1 MRRSVRT
8 ALQTAWLVGWMWTA
22 PNLAGD
28 AVVRAVLFFSPTCP
42 HCHKVMTEDLPPLAD
57 RYGEHLQIL
66 AIDVTTPD
74 GTALY
79 QAAVLAFGVPAERL
93 GVPTLIVGDL
103 VLVGSIEI
111 PERFPGL
118 IEEFLARGGVDWPEI
133 PGLPA
138 AVAAALPS
146 EGGADSQPA
155 PSATPAEELPIQP
168 ASGVSEGE
176 GASSG
181 SGSPA
186 DSQPL
191 AELGRRLGR
200 DPLGNGLSIAVLVAM
215 LFAVIH
221 VIDALARGRQ
231 LRSPRWGSWAI
242 PALTLVGLGV
252 AGYLAYVEV
261 SQVTAVC
268 GPVGDC
274 NAVQQSQYARLFGR
288 LPVGLLGVIGYV
300 LIGLAWSVASSG
312 RGRPAALAARALVG
326 LTLTGTLFS
335 IYLTFL
341 EPFVIGATCAWCLS
355 SAVILTLLMLLSA
368 RLPSRPLAAMPR

>member
-1 MRRSVRT
+1 
-8 ALQTAWLVGWMWTA
+8 MWTA
-22 PNLAGD
+22 PGLAGD

-42 HCHKVMTEDLPPLAD
+42 HCHTVMTEDLPPLAA
-57 RYGEHLQIL
+57 RYGEQLQIL

-79 QAAVLAFGVPAERL
+79 QAAVLTFKVPAERL

-118 IEEFLARGGVDWPEI
+118 IEEYLARGGVDWPEI

-146 EGGADSQPA
+146 EGGAVSQPA
-155 PSATPAEELPIQP
+155 PSATPAEEVPIQP
-168 ASGVSEGE
+168 APGISEGG
-176 GASSG
+176 GADGAPAPADSG

-186 DSQPL
+186 RPL

-221 VIDALARGRQ
+221 VIDALARGRR
-231 LRSPRWGSWAI
+231 LRLPRGASWAF
-242 PALTLVGLGV
+242 PALILVGLTV
-252 AGYLAYVEV
+252 AGYLTYVEV
-261 SQVTAVC
+261 SHATAVC

-274 NAVQQSQYARLFGR
+274 NTVQQSQYARLFGW

-300 LIGLAWSVASSG
+300 FIGLAWSVASSG
-312 RGRPAALAARALVG
+312 RGRPAALAGWALAG

-335 IYLTFL
+335 MYLTFL

-368 RLPSRPLAAMPR
+368 RLPSRPFAAQPQ

>member
-1 MRRSVRT
+1 MRT
-8 ALQTAWLVGWMWTA
+8 ALQTAWLLIWMWTA
-22 PNLAGD
+22 PGLAGD

-42 HCHKVMTEDLPPLAD
+42 HCHTVMTEDLPPLAA
-57 RYGEHLQIL
+57 RYGAQLQIL
-66 AIDVTTPD
+66 AIDVTTSD

-79 QAAVLAFGVPAERL
+79 QAAVLAFKVPAERL

-118 IEEFLARGGVDWPEI
+118 IEEYLARGGVDWPEI

-155 PSATPAEELPIQP
+155 PSPTPAEEFPIQP
-168 ASGVSEGE
+168 APGASEGE
-176 GASSG
+176 GVGSG
-181 SGSPA
+181 NGSPA

-231 LRSPRWGSWAI
+231 LRFPRWGSWAI
-242 PALTLVGLGV
+242 PALILVGLGV
-252 AGYLAYVEV
+252 AGYLTYVEV

-274 NAVQQSQYARLFGR
+274 NAVQQSQYARLFGW
-288 LPVGLLGVIGYV
+288 LPVGLLGTLGFL
-300 LIGLAWSVASSG
+300 LIGLAWFMANSG
-312 RGRPAALAARALVG
+312 SDRAGLAERALVG

-341 EPFVIGATCAWCLS
+341 EPFVIGATCAWCLF

-368 RLPSRPLAAMPR
+368 RLPSRPPAARPP

>member
-1 MRRSVRT
+1 
-8 ALQTAWLVGWMWTA
+8 MWTA
-22 PNLAGD
+22 PGLAGD

-42 HCHKVMTEDLPPLAD
+42 HCHTVMTEDLPPLAA
-57 RYGEHLQIL
+57 RYGEQLQIL
-66 AIDVTTPD
+66 AIDVTTAD

-79 QAAVLAFGVPAERL
+79 QAAVLTFKVPAERL

-118 IEEFLARGGVDWPEI
+118 IEEYLARGGVDWPEI

-146 EGGADSQPA
+146 EGAGADGSPA
-155 PSATPAEELPIQP
+155 PAD
-168 ASGVSEGE
+168 
-176 GASSG
+176 SG

-186 DSQPL
+186 QSL
-191 AELGRRLGR
+191 AEVGPRLGR
-200 DPLGNGLSIAVLVAM
+200 DPLGNGLSIAVLVVM

-221 VIDALARGRQ
+221 VIDGLARGRR
-231 LRSPRWGSWAI
+231 LRLPRGASWAF
-242 PALTLVGLGV
+242 PALILVGLGV
-252 AGYLAYVEV
+252 AGYLTYIEI
-261 SQVTAVC
+261 SHVTAVC

-274 NAVQQSQYARLFGR
+274 NAVQQSQYARLFGW

-300 LIGLAWSVASSG
+300 LIGLAWSIASSG
-312 RGRPAALAARALVG
+312 RGRPAGLAGWALVG
-326 LTLTGTLFS
+326 LTLIGTLFS
-335 IYLTFL
+335 MYLTFL
-341 EPFVIGATCAWCLS
+341 EPFVIGATCAWCLT
-355 SAVILTLLMLLSA
+355 SAVILTLLMLLSV

>member
-1 MRRSVRT
+1 
-8 ALQTAWLVGWMWTA
+8 
-22 PNLAGD
+22 
-28 AVVRAVLFFSPTCP
+28 
-42 HCHKVMTEDLPPLAD
+42 MTEDLPPLAA
-57 RYGEHLQIL
+57 RYGEQLQIL

-79 QAAVLAFGVPAERL
+79 HAAVLAFKVPAERL
-93 GVPTLIVGDL
+93 GVPTMIVGDL
-103 VLVGSIEI
+103 VLVGSLEI

-118 IEEFLARGGVDWPEI
+118 IEEYLARGGVDWPEI
-133 PGLPA
+133 PGL
-138 AVAAALPS
+138 AAAMIEAMPAEES
-146 EGGADSQPA
+146 ADPEAA
-155 PSATPAEELPIQP
+155 PSATPAVEPPIQP

-176 GASSG
+176 GAGSG

-186 DSQPL
+186 ESQPL

-215 LFAVIH
+215 LFAVIG
-221 VIDALARGRQ
+221 VADALARGRH
-231 LRSPRWGSWAI
+231 LRFPRWGSWAI
-242 PALTLVGLGV
+242 PALILVGLGV
-252 AGYLAYVEV
+252 AGYLTYVEV

-274 NAVQQSQYARLFGR
+274 NAVQESQYARLFGW

-300 LIGLAWSVASSG
+300 LFGLAWSRAGSG
-312 RGRPAALAARALVG
+312 RGRPAALASWALVG

-335 IYLTFL
+335 MYLTFL

-355 SAVILTLLMLLSA
+355 SAVITTLLMLLSA
-368 RLPSRPLAAMPR
+368 RLPSRPLAAKPR

>member
-1 MRRSVRT
+1 
-8 ALQTAWLVGWMWTA
+8 MWTA
-22 PNLAGD
+22 PSLAGD
-28 AVVRAVLFFSPTCP
+28 AVVRAVLFYSPTCP
-42 HCHKVMTEDLPPLAD
+42 HCHTVMTEDLPPLAA
-57 RYGEHLQIL
+57 RYGEQLQII

-79 QAAVLAFGVPAERL
+79 QAAVLAFEVPAERL

-103 VLVGSIEI
+103 VLVGSFEI
-111 PERFPGL
+111 PEQFPGL
-118 IEEFLARGGVDWPEI
+118 IEEYLARGGVDWPEI

-155 PSATPAEELPIQP
+155 ASATPAGELPIQP

-181 SGSPA
+181 SESPGA
-186 DSQPL
+186 GQPL

-215 LFAVIH
+215 LFAVIQ
-221 VIDALARGRQ
+221 VMDALARGRQ
-231 LRSPRWGSWAI
+231 LRFPRWGSWAI

-252 AGYLAYVEV
+252 AGYLMYVEV
-261 SQVTAVC
+261 WQVTAVC

-274 NAVQQSQYARLFGR
+274 NAVQQSQYARLFGWI
-288 LPVGLLGVIGYV
+288 PVGLLGVIAYV

-312 RGRPAALAARALVG
+312 RGHRAAQAGRALVG

-335 IYLTFL
+335 MYLTFL

-355 SAVILTLLMLLSA
+355 SAVIITLLMLLSA
-368 RLPSRPLAAMPR
+368 RLPSRPLAAKPR

>member
-1 MRRSVRT
+1 MRT
-8 ALQTAWLVGWMWTA
+8 ALQTAWLLIWMWTA
-22 PNLAGD
+22 PGLAGD

-42 HCHKVMTEDLPPLAD
+42 HCHTVMTEDLPPLAA
-57 RYGEHLQIL
+57 RYGEQLQIL
-66 AIDVTTPD
+66 AIDVTTAD

-79 QAAVLAFGVPAERL
+79 QAAVLAFKVPAERL

-118 IEEFLARGGVDWPEI
+118 IEEYLARGGVDWPEV

-155 PSATPAEELPIQP
+155 PSPTPAEEFPIQP
-168 ASGVSEGE
+168 AP
-176 GASSG
+176 GASEVEGVGSG
-181 SGSPA
+181 NGSPA

-191 AELGRRLGR
+191 AELGRRLER

-221 VIDALARGRQ
+221 VIDAVARGRQ
-231 LRSPRWGSWAI
+231 LRFPRWGSWAI
-242 PALTLVGLGV
+242 PALILVGLGV
-252 AGYLAYVEV
+252 AGYLTYVEV

-274 NAVQQSQYARLFGR
+274 NAVQQSQYARLFGW
-288 LPVGLLGVIGYV
+288 LPVGLLGTVGFL
-300 LIGLAWSVASSG
+300 LIGLAWFMANSG
-312 RGRPAALAARALVG
+312 SDRAALATWALVG

-368 RLPSRPLAAMPR
+368 RLPSRPPAARPR

>member
-1 MRRSVRT
+1 
-8 ALQTAWLVGWMWTA
+8 MWTA

-42 HCHKVMTEDLPPLAD
+42 HCHTVMTEDLPPLAA
-57 RYGEHLQIL
+57 RYGGQLQIL

-79 QAAVLAFGVPAERL
+79 QSAVLTFQVPGGRL
-93 GVPTLIVGDL
+93 GVPTLIVGNQ

-111 PERFPGL
+111 PEYFPGL
-118 IEEFLARGGVDWPEI
+118 IEEHLARGGVDWPDI

-146 EGGADSQPA
+146 EGGGADGSPA
-155 PSATPAEELPIQP
+155 PAD
-168 ASGVSEGE
+168 
-176 GASSG
+176 SG

-186 DSQPL
+186 QPL
-191 AELGRRLGR
+191 AEVGRRLGR

-215 LFAVIH
+215 LFAAIH
-221 VIDALARGRQ
+221 VMDALVRGRQ
-231 LRSPRWGSWAI
+231 LRFPRWGSWAI

-252 AGYLAYVEV
+252 AGYLTYIEI
-261 SQVTAVC
+261 SHVTAVC

-274 NAVQQSQYARLFGR
+274 NAVQQSQYARLFGW

-312 RGRPAALAARALVG
+312 RGRPAALAGWALVG
-326 LTLTGTLFS
+326 LTLIGTLFS
-335 IYLTFL
+335 MYLTFL
-341 EPFVIGATCAWCLS
+341 EPFVIGATCAWCLT

-368 RLPSRPLAAMPR
+368 RLPSRPLAAKPR

>member
-1 MRRSVRT
+1 
-8 ALQTAWLVGWMWTA
+8 MWTA

-42 HCHKVMTEDLPPLAD
+42 HCHTVMTEDLPPLAA
-57 RYGEHLQIL
+57 RYGEQLQIL
-66 AIDVTTPD
+66 SIDVTTPE

-79 QAAVLAFGVPAERL
+79 QAAVLAFQVPGGRL
-93 GVPTLIVGDL
+93 GVPTLIVGNQ

-111 PERFPGL
+111 PEYFPGL
-118 IEEFLARGGVDWPEI
+118 IEEYLARGGVDWPEI

-138 AVAAALPS
+138 AMSAASPS
-146 EGGADSQPA
+146 EGGADSQPSSGA
-155 PSATPAEELPIQP
+155 KPAEELPIQP
-168 ASGVSEGE
+168 APGISEGG
-176 GASSG
+176 GADGSPAPADSG
-181 SGSPA
+181 SGSPVR
-186 DSQPL
+186 PL

-221 VIDALARGRQ
+221 VIDTLARGRH
-231 LRSPRWGSWAI
+231 LRFPRWGSWAV
-242 PALTLVGLGV
+242 PALILVGLAV
-252 AGYLAYVEV
+252 AGYLTYVEV
-261 SQVTAVC
+261 SHSTAVC

-274 NAVQQSQYARLFGR
+274 NTVQQSQYARLFGW

-300 LIGLAWSVASSG
+300 FIGLAWPVASSG
-312 RGRPAALAARALVG
+312 RGRPAALAGWALVG

-335 IYLTFL
+335 MYLTFL

-368 RLPSRPLAAMPR
+368 RLPSRPSAAQPQ